1 MQARKSTGN
10 DLQAFQTILDFVT
23 NLNEFFGEGNRSLG
37 LYYRLIS
44 KMSFQDDDLIL
55 RHLGVFK
62 EFCVL
67 NRTSILNQSH
77 ITHPKIQFSEKI
89 YIDINYIL
97 KSADNETT
105 QVIWDYILAIS
116 ALLDP
121 ENNAKEIYAGKHA
134 SEGLMTQAFPQ
145 VDMMSSMMGMMNSMM
160 AGGGLDGIMG
170 MMAGGG
176 GEGLGGGGLDLS
188 GILKSDL
195 FNNVLQTVTKSL
207 DEAGGIDTILSGLM
221 KKPEEIVSSV
231 PSSVSIPPSVPP
243 SVPSSVS
250 IPPPDEGPS
259 LSI

>member
-67 NRTSILNQSH
+67 NRTSIRNQSH
-77 ITHPKIQFSEKI
+77 ITHPRIQFSEKI

-97 KSADNETT
+97 KSADSETT

-121 ENNAKEIYAGKHA
+121 ENNAREIYAGKHA
-134 SEGLMTQAFPQ
+134 SDGLLTPQTSPQ
-145 VDMMSSMMGMMNSMM
+145 VDMMGSMMGMMNSMM
-160 AGGGLDGIMG
+160 SGGGLDGIMG
-170 MMAGGG
+170 MMAGGFVG
-176 GEGLGGGGLDLS
+176 GEGVGGLDLS

-221 KKPEEIVSSV
+221 KKPEEIASSV
-231 PSSVSIPPSVPP
+231 PSLDPSLVPSLDPTSVPTP
-243 SVPSSVS
+243 S
-250 IPPPDEGPS
+250 PDEPS
-259 LSI
+259 I